1 MRHEPVMAAEITAAM
16 VADSSGSFV
25 DLTVG
30 DGGHARAILDASAPG
45 GRLLGLDRDAQ
56 AITTARANLAVY
68 GGRVQLAQDNFS
80 RLGEHLAALTWGPVD
95 GVLLD
100 LGLRSSAL
108 DDPERGFA
116 FRIDGPLD
124 MRFDPT
130 QGETAAQW
138 LARVTPDA
146 LQQRLTEGTTRAD
159 PRRIT
164 RGIVEWR
171 RRHEL
176 SRTTDLVACL
186 RACLGRW
193 ATPKLLASVFATV
206 RMAVN
211 AELEALERVL
221 ETIPTVL
228 NPGGV
233 LCVLS
238 YQSQEDR
245 RVKHLAR
252 LRVLDSASATPY
264 RMTPLWE
271 RPRRP
276 TREETRRNP
285 RAASARLRALRKTA
299 VPPRS

>member
-1 MRHEPVMAAEITAAM
+1 MAAEVIAAM
-16 VADSSGSFV
+16 VTGPGGSFV

-80 RLGEHLAALTWGPVD
+80 QLHEQLAALGWGPVD
-95 GVLLD
+95 GALLD

-108 DDPERGFA
+108 DDPDRGFA

-124 MRFDPT
+124 MRFDQT
-130 QGETAAQW
+130 RGETAAQW
-138 LARVTPDA
+138 LARVAPDT
-146 LQQRLTEGTTRAD
+146 LQTLLAEGTSRAD
-159 PRRIT
+159 PRRIA

-171 RRHEL
+171 RRREL

-221 ETIPTVL
+221 ETIPAVL

-245 RVKHLAR
+245 RVKQLGR
-252 LRVLDSASATPY
+252 TRVLDSASATPY

-271 RPRRP
+271 RPRQP
-276 TREETRRNP
+276 TREEACRNR

-299 VPPRS
+299 VLPRS

>member
-1 MRHEPVMAAEITAAM
+1 VRHEPVMAAEVIAAM
-16 VADSSGSFV
+16 VTGASGSFV

-56 AITTARANLAVY
+56 AITTARANLADY
-68 GGRVQLAQDNFS
+68 GQRVHLAQDNFS
-80 RLGEHLAALTWGPVD
+80 RLREQLAALGWGPVD

-108 DDPERGFA
+108 DDPARGFS
-116 FRIDGPLD
+116 FRVEGPLD

-130 QGETAAQW
+130 CGETAAQW
-138 LARVTPDA
+138 LARVPPDT
-146 LQQRLTEGTTRAD
+146 LQGLLAEGTSRAD
-159 PRRIT
+159 PRRIA

-171 RRHEL
+171 RLREL
-176 SRTTDLVACL
+176 KRTTDLVACL

-211 AELEALERVL
+211 AELEALERAL
-221 ETIPTVL
+221 ETIPAVM
-228 NPGGV
+228 NSGGV

-245 RVKHLAR
+245 RVKQLAR
-252 LRVLDSASATPY
+252 MRVLDSASATPY
-264 RMTPLWE
+264 RMISLLK
-271 RPRRP
+271 RPQRP

-285 RAASARLRALRKTA
+285 RAASARLRVLRKTA
-299 VPPRS
+299 VPPPS

>member
-1 MRHEPVMAAEITAAM
+1 MAAEVIAAM
-16 VADSSGSFV
+16 VTGAGGSFA

-30 DGGHARAILDASAPG
+30 DGGHARAILDASAPD

-56 AITTARANLAVY
+56 AITTAGADLAGY
-68 GGRVQLAQDNFS
+68 GGRVHLAQDDFS
-80 RLGEHLAALTWGPVD
+80 RLPEQLARIGWGPVD

-108 DDPERGFA
+108 DDPARGFS
-116 FRIDGPLD
+116 FRVDGPLD

-130 QGETAAQW
+130 RGETAAQW
-138 LARVTPDA
+138 LARVAPDTLQA
-146 LQQRLTEGTTRAD
+146 LLAEGTSRAD
-159 PRRIT
+159 PRRIA

-171 RRHEL
+171 RLREL
-176 SRTTDLVACL
+176 KRTTDLTACL

-211 AELEALERVL
+211 AELEALERAL
-221 ETIPTVL
+221 ETIPAVM
-228 NPGGV
+228 NGGGV

-245 RVKHLAR
+245 RVKQLAR
-252 LRVLDSASATPY
+252 MRVLDSASATPY
-264 RMTPLWE
+264 RMMSLLE
-271 RPRRP
+271 RPQRP

-285 RAASARLRALRKTA
+285 RAASARLRILRKTA
-299 VPPRS
+299 VLPRS